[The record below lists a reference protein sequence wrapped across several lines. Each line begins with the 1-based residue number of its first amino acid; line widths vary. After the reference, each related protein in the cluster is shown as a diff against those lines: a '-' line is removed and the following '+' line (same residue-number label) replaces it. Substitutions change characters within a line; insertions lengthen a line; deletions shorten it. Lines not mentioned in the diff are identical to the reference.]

1 MKKETAKNRR
11 ANANRVIDCLMT
23 LALPLLMAYSLIGE
37 TFHEITG
44 TLMLPL
50 FLTHAWQHRRWWKTV
65 PRGRYTPY
73 RTLLTA
79 LDLILLVLMLAQP
92 FSGIAM
98 SHHLYTF
105 LPLGG
110 VAATV
115 REIHLL
121 LGYWSFVLLSFH
133 LGLHMDM
140 MLPAAFRGKTVG
152 RIAVLGISLYGIYA
166 FIRRELPAYMFRQT
180 MFAFFDFEEPLVFFL
195 LDYLAIMVLF
205 AALGY
210 CIGRIIKRRTIK
222 EITNGTS

>member
-1 MKKETAKNRR
+1 MKNASDKIRR

-44 TLMLPL
+44 TLMLLL
-50 FLTHAWQHRRWWKTV
+50 FLTHTWQHRRWWKAV

-92 FSGIAM
+92 LSGIAM

-105 LPLGG
+105 LPFGG
-110 VAATV
+110 VAATA

-121 LGYWSFVLLSFH
+121 LGYWSFVLMSFH
-133 LGLHMDM
+133 LGLHMDV
-140 MLPAAFRGKTVG
+140 MLPAALRGKKAVRLT
-152 RIAVLGISLYGIYA
+152 VLGISLYGIYA
-166 FIRRELPAYMFRQT
+166 FIHRELPAYMFRQT
-180 MFAFFDFEEPLVFFL
+180 MFAFFDFVEPLLFFL

-205 AALGY
+205 ATLGHGV
-210 CIGRIIKRRTIK
+210 GRLVKQLSK
-222 EITNGTS
+222 QKNSL

>member
-1 MKKETAKNRR
+1 
-11 ANANRVIDCLMT
+11 MT

-44 TLMLPL
+44 TLMLLL
-50 FLTHAWQHRRWWKTV
+50 FLTHTWQHRRWWKAV
-65 PRGRYTPY
+65 PRGRYTTY

-79 LDLILLVLMLAQP
+79 VDLILLVMMLAQP
-92 FSGIAM
+92 LSGIAM

-105 LPLGG
+105 LPFGG

-121 LGYWSFVLLSFH
+121 LGYWSFVLMSFH
-133 LGLHMDM
+133 LGLHLNM
-140 MLPAAFRGKTVG
+140 MLPAALRGKKAVG
-152 RIAVLGISLYGIYA
+152 LAALGISLYGIYA
-166 FIRRELPAYMFRQT
+166 FIRREFPAYMFRQT
-180 MFAFFDFEEPLVFFL
+180 MFAFFDFAEPLLFFL

-222 EITNGTS
+222 EITNGAS